1 MQISPLVL
9 REFDYENSSSAVE
22 GGEGG
27 GSVCAKKVVLTAS
40 VQFGRRKFCLKTLA
54 LIVFRHTLYKLFAS
68 TLKRGR
74 CTKIYP
80 NQILEKN

>member
-27 GSVCAKKVVLTAS
+27 ECVCKEGSFDSECAIWKKKILFKNPGPDCLQAYIIQAVCINSKE
-40 VQFGRRKFCLKTLA
+40 R
-54 LIVFRHTLYKLFAS
+54 
-68 TLKRGR
+68 
-74 CTKIYP
+74 
-80 NQILEKN
+80 

>member
-1 MQISPLVL
+1 MKIVL
-9 REFDYENSSSAVE
+9 QRWRGERE
-22 GGEGG
+22 GG
-27 GSVCAKKVVLTAS
+27 CAKKVVLTAS
-40 VQFGRRKFCLKTLA
+40 VQFGRRKFCLKNPGPDCLQ
-54 LIVFRHTLYKLFAS
+54 IYKLFAS